1 MPVDATLKGSATL
14 RRNAN
19 VEGDKDIDR
28 LDTYPNN
35 TASWT
40 FTADGIIS
48 NADITVSASGED
60 RYLDIYLDNVRIVRK
75 LRFNATDSTHPITK
89 SAGKFNISAGN
100 HTLTIANG
108 QGNWGPIVAYVSI
121 KG

>member
-1 MPVDATLKGSATL
+1 MNNVDG
-14 RRNAN
+14 
-19 VEGDKDIDR
+19 GKDIDR

-40 FTADGIIS
+40 FTADGTIS
-48 NADITVSASGED
+48 NADITVSASGES
-60 RYLDIYLDNVRIVRK
+60 RYLDIYLDDVRIVRK
-75 LRFNATDSTHPITK
+75 LRFNATDYTHPITK
-89 SAGKFNISAGN
+89 SAGKFNISKGN

-108 QGNWGPIVAYVSI
+108 QGNWEPIVAYVSI

>member
-1 MPVDATLKGSATL
+1 MPASATLKGSATL

-19 VEGDKDIDR
+19 VEGGKDIDK
-28 LDTYPNN
+28 LDTYLNN

-40 FTADGIIS
+40 FKADGTIPS
-48 NADITVSASGED
+48 AEITVSASGES
-60 RYLDIYLDNVRIVRK
+60 RYLDIYLDNVCIVRK
-75 LRFNATDSTHPITK
+75 LKFISEDYTHPVLV
-89 SAGKFNISAGN
+89 SAGKFNIGAGN